1 MAKQTDLGIRS
12 YTFYQ
17 VFPRQHS
24 KTQDF
29 KGVIKDLDRIKK
41 MGVDVLYLLPIHPI
55 GEVARKGSKGSP
67 YSIVDYYAIHE
78 DLGTLEDFQALID
91 ESHQRGMKVMIDIVF
106 NHTSRDSVL
115 VKDHP
120 DWFYKNANG
129 EFANR
134 VGDWSDITDLDFRKQ
149 EVWDYLTNVLVYWA
163 KMVDG
168 FRCDVAPLLPIEFWV
183 QARKAVEKVNPNL
196 IWLTE
201 SVHFSFI
208 KYIRDMGY
216 DCSSDSQMYEA
227 FDICYDYDIFDY
239 MGDYLKDSHKLS
251 RWLEEIFR
259 QEVVYPKNYIKL
271 RSFENHDQ
279 VRLRSV
285 VRDHDHFIQ
294 MLALNFFIKGPAMIY
309 AGMEHEVSHRPDLF
323 EDDLVPWNPKQSV
336 ESFIERLAKLKK
348 QPLFIDGNYHM
359 HHHRDVAVLSY
370 TYQNQFMIGIFNL
383 ENESEVNVP
392 LIDGNYTN
400 FIDESVV
407 VVKDGK
413 VQLGNHPIIIDTTKE
428 HIK

>member
-78 DLGTLEDFQALID
+78 DLGTLEDFQVLID
-91 ESHQRGMKVMIDIVF
+91 EAHQRGMKVMIDIVF

-120 DWFYKNANG
+120 DWFYKNAHG

-134 VGDWSDITDLDFRKQ
+134 VGDWSDITDLDFRKY

-168 FRCDVAPLLPIEFWV
+168 FRCDVAPLLPIDFWV
-183 QARKAVEKVNPNL
+183 QARKAVEKINIAKALAIPGVANELPFAIFKVTPFGSNAG
-196 IWLTE
+196 I
-201 SVHFSFI
+201 SVPANNNSV
-208 KYIRDMGY
+208 
-216 DCSSDSQMYEA
+216 
-227 FDICYDYDIFDY
+227 
-239 MGDYLKDSHKLS
+239 
-251 RWLEEIFR
+251 LE
-259 QEVVYPKNYIKL
+259 
-271 RSFENHDQ
+271 
-279 VRLRSV
+279 
-285 VRDHDHFIQ
+285 
-294 MLALNFFIKGPAMIY
+294 
-309 AGMEHEVSHRPDLF
+309 
-323 EDDLVPWNPKQSV
+323 
-336 ESFIERLAKLKK
+336 
-348 QPLFIDGNYHM
+348 
-359 HHHRDVAVLSY
+359 
-370 TYQNQFMIGIFNL
+370 
-383 ENESEVNVP
+383 
-392 LIDGNYTN
+392 
-400 FIDESVV
+400 
-407 VVKDGK
+407 
-413 VQLGNHPIIIDTTKE
+413 
-428 HIK
+428 

>member
-1 MAKQTDLGIRS
+1 MARQTDLNIRS

-24 KTQDF
+24 QTSDF

-41 MGVDVLYLLPIHPI
+41 LGTDVLYLLPIHPI
-55 GEVARKGSKGSP
+55 GKVARKGTLGSP
-67 YSIVDYYAIHE
+67 YSIVDYYAIDQ
-78 DLGTLEDFQALID
+78 DLGSLEDFQLLID
-91 ESHQRGMKVMIDIVF
+91 EAHKRDMKVMIDIVF

-134 VGDWSDITDLDFRKQ
+134 VGDWSDITDLDFRKH
-149 EVWDYLTNVLVYWA
+149 EVWDYLTNVLIYWA

-168 FRCDVAPLLPIEFWV
+168 FRCDVAPLLPIDFWI
-183 QARKAVEKVNPNL
+183 QARKAVEKVNPDL

-201 SVHFSFI
+201 SVHLSFI

-239 MGDYLKDSHKLS
+239 MGDYLKDPHKLS

-279 VRLRSV
+279 VRLRSI
-285 VRDHDHFIQ
+285 VRDSNHFKQ

-309 AGMEHEVSHRPDLF
+309 AGMEHGISHRPDLF
-323 EDDLVPWNPKQSV
+323 ELDLVPWNKKNSY
-336 ESFIERLAKLKK
+336 ETYIERLAKLKK
-348 QPLFIDGNYHM
+348 QPLFIDGNFHM
-359 HHHRDVAVLSY
+359 HHTKEVAVLSY
-370 TYQNQFMIGIFNL
+370 TYQNQFMVGIFNL
-383 ENESEVNVP
+383 EHEVSVNVP

-400 FIDESVV
+400 FIDESNVI
-407 VVKDGK
+407 VKDGK
-413 VQLGNHPIIIDTTKE
+413 VQLTDQPIIIDTTKE